1 MSTENTSSKTTPE
14 RVDSF
19 EIPIEEESLVGAD
32 PSPGLHYTESQIDR
46 EARAE
51 LEDPWFRNAEAG
63 FIPKGQGF
71 QTNDLMSL
79 GLENLSEYERP
90 TQSTDIMSEQQ
101 DPDRPETEFLT
112 APMGEQIVNMG
123 LLESAV
129 FADETIDTLQSSL
142 SAHVTRESPLT
153 THEVQQD

>member
-1 MSTENTSSKTTPE
+1 MSTENTPSKTTPQ

-19 EIPIEEESLVGAD
+19 EIPIEEESLVEAE

-51 LEDPWFRNAEAG
+51 LEDPWFKNAEAG
-63 FIPKGQGF
+63 FTPKGQGF

-79 GLENLSEYERP
+79 GLENLLEYERP
-90 TQSTDIMSEQQ
+90 AQSTEIVSEQQ
-101 DPDRPETEFLT
+101 DTDRPETEFLT
-112 APMGEQIVNMG
+112 APMGQQMVNMG

-142 SAHVTRESPLT
+142 SAHDTRESPLT